1 MHSIFRLILLAG
13 VICTSMP
20 SGSHAQEAVA
30 GENGEKRVQY
40 QLVLPDEKT
49 PENVKPE
56 EHNPFES
63 EGEAQNR
70 LAPGDT
76 EENRVRG
83 CVSRVWLVS
92 ERHDDAPGKLFFRG
106 DSDAH
111 LVRGEIAMLLRIFS
125 GRTPEEILSVDP
137 KAVFE
142 RLGLKD
148 ALTMQRSNG
157 LFSMMNRIQ
166 HEARTAA

>member
-1 MHSIFRLILLAG
+1 MAGIDQTINDLADDF
-13 VICTSMP
+13 
-20 SGSHAQEAVA
+20 A
-30 GENGEKRVQY
+30 
-40 QLVLPDEKT
+40 LLPDW
-49 PENVKPE
+49 E
-56 EHNPFES
+56 ERISHVIE
-63 EGEAQNR
+63 
-70 LAPGDT
+70 LARSLEPITDAERT

-83 CVSRVWLVS
+83 CISRVWLVS
-92 ERHDDAPGKLFFRG
+92 ERRDDAPEKLYFRG

-125 GRTPEEILSVDP
+125 GRTPQEILSIDP

-148 ALTMQRSNG
+148 ALTAQRSNG

-166 HEARTAA
+166 QEARDAA

>member
-1 MHSIFRLILLAG
+1 MAGIDQTIQELADDF
-13 VICTSMP
+13 
-20 SGSHAQEAVA
+20 A
-30 GENGEKRVQY
+30 
-40 QLVLPDEKT
+40 LLPDW
-49 PENVKPE
+49 E
-56 EHNPFES
+56 ERISHVIE
-63 EGEAQNR
+63 
-70 LAPGDT
+70 LARSLEPISDAERT

-92 ERHDDAPGKLFFRG
+92 ERHDDAPEKLFFRG

-125 GRTPEEILSVDP
+125 GRTPQEILSIDP

-148 ALTMQRSNG
+148 ALTAQRSNG

-166 HEARTAA
+166 HEARAAA

>member
-1 MHSIFRLILLAG
+1 MASVDQTIEDLADDF
-13 VICTSMP
+13 
-20 SGSHAQEAVA
+20 A
-30 GENGEKRVQY
+30 
-40 QLVLPDEKT
+40 LLPDW
-49 PENVKPE
+49 E
-56 EHNPFES
+56 ERISYVIELARALEPLS
-63 EGEAQNR
+63 EAER
-70 LAPGDT
+70 T

-92 ERHDDAPGKLFFRG
+92 EKHGEKLSFRG

-125 GRTPEEILSVDP
+125 DRTPEEILSADP

-157 LFSMMNRIQ
+157 LFSMMKRIQ
-166 HEARTAA
+166 DEARAA